1 MSSNSS
7 VLTALN
13 AAIAANPGD
22 AALRMHVASML
33 LEEGQAEAALSH
45 YSAVLALDPVNLD
58 ALRGA
63 ATAAERAQ
71 QPARASAYRT
81 LASSLGGTV
90 TAPPAPPTPPAE
102 VVLRTVPPPAP
113 TSVPGTPPRL
123 RVIQGGVE
131 APGDST
137 PDDSDL
143 LERPEITL
151 ADVGGLEQVKRR
163 IDMAF
168 LAPLRNPEMRKLYG
182 KKLKG
187 GLLMYGPPGC
197 GKTYLAR
204 AVAGEVRARF
214 MNVGLSDVLDMYIG
228 ESERKLHELFETAR
242 RNAPTVIFF
251 DEIDA
256 LGQKRQQQKNTGTRN
271 VVNQLLNEMD
281 SVESDNE
288 GVFIL
293 GATNHPW
300 DVDAALRRSG
310 RFDRV
315 VLVLPPDLPARE
327 AILKAQIAER
337 PTAEVD
343 VAALA
348 KATAHFSGADL
359 AHLCE
364 SAAELALEDAL
375 KSGQAKPISGAHFK
389 QALKELRPT
398 TRAWFELA
406 KNYAMFANEG
416 GMYDDLLTYIKEHKF

>member
-1 MSSNSS
+1 M
-7 VLTALN
+7 
-13 AAIAANPGD
+13 
-22 AALRMHVASML
+22 
-33 LEEGQAEAALSH
+33 
-45 YSAVLALDPVNLD
+45 
-58 ALRGA
+58 
-63 ATAAERAQ
+63 
-71 QPARASAYRT
+71 
-81 LASSLGGTV
+81 
-90 TAPPAPPTPPAE
+90 
-102 VVLRTVPPPAP
+102 
-113 TSVPGTPPRL
+113 
-123 RVIQGGVE
+123 
-131 APGDST
+131 
-137 PDDSDL
+137 
-143 LERPEITL
+143 
-151 ADVGGLEQVKRR
+151 
-163 IDMAF
+163 
-168 LAPLRNPEMRKLYG
+168 
-182 KKLKG
+182 
-187 GLLMYGPPGC
+187 
-197 GKTYLAR
+197 
-204 AVAGEVRARF
+204 
-214 MNVGLSDVLDMYIG
+214 GLSDVLDMYIG

-315 VLVLPPDLPARE
+315 VLVLPPDLPD
-327 AILKAQIAER
+327 
-337 PTAEVD
+337 VD

>member
-1 MSSNSS
+1 
-7 VLTALN
+7 
-13 AAIAANPGD
+13 
-22 AALRMHVASML
+22 
-33 LEEGQAEAALSH
+33 
-45 YSAVLALDPVNLD
+45 
-58 ALRGA
+58 
-63 ATAAERAQ
+63 
-71 QPARASAYRT
+71 
-81 LASSLGGTV
+81 
-90 TAPPAPPTPPAE
+90 
-102 VVLRTVPPPAP
+102 
-113 TSVPGTPPRL
+113 
-123 RVIQGGVE
+123 
-131 APGDST
+131 
-137 PDDSDL
+137 
-143 LERPEITL
+143 
-151 ADVGGLEQVKRR
+151 
-163 IDMAF
+163 
-168 LAPLRNPEMRKLYG
+168 
-182 KKLKG
+182 
-187 GLLMYGPPGC
+187 
-197 GKTYLAR
+197 
-204 AVAGEVRARF
+204 
-214 MNVGLSDVLDMYIG
+214 
-228 ESERKLHELFETAR
+228 
-242 RNAPTVIFF
+242 
-251 DEIDA
+251 
-256 LGQKRQQQKNTGTRN
+256 
-271 VVNQLLNEMD
+271 MD